1 MIKLSDICLS
11 FDNNILIE
19 KSDMDIP
26 YGIVTLLKGESGCG
40 KSSLLMNIGLLSRQA
55 NMNYYFDDININKVN
70 EKTLCSMKQ
79 SSISFVF
86 QETYLFEHLNLIENI
101 QFYASLSH
109 RNVDNDYIREQLDF
123 VGLDLDFNTRISS
136 MSGGEKQR
144 LAVVCGILKD
154 AKLFIFDEPT
164 AYLDEENKQIIISII
179 KRLAHEKNKMVLIAS
194 HDEVLV
200 NISDQIY
207 EFQNHHI
214 ICTKSSDY
222 EEIKTEFIQ
231 EPMNIKSLYSYVYH
245 KYIISSVFIS
255 IILGIVLSGF
265 TISFIYGYFYEN
277 HDEKVLLNNIHH
289 EVYIVK
295 SDETKIS
302 AIEQVK
308 LQNVF
313 EEYQLYSYIDF
324 NGNVQFNNKV
334 LENIQ
339 IRPSTPH
346 SIDDTHIMKSYSE
359 KNFESIYA
367 SYEIYHYFKTDIQN
381 HMKLNNQA
389 IEISGI
395 LKPTYNS
402 QPILYLSYDK
412 YKQLLE
418 ESHIELGNI
427 PVDKLIIEVNSL
439 NDYSFIK
446 RNIPDD
452 YRFVTDVD
460 IEPQVNMLSF
470 FNSRYLTIIWI
481 VAIIIFIIYKTYR
494 VIDDK
499 KNIALLKT
507 LGVNSKQL
515 MEMKVIEELM
525 TFIPMGII
533 AFIISNVSMYM
544 LFIEALNMKMI
555 GIVILINVFGM
566 GIVNIIIYYI
576 IIKKYSAASLMKS

>member
-231 EPMNIKSLYSYVYH
+231 
-245 KYIISSVFIS
+245 
-255 IILGIVLSGF
+255 
-265 TISFIYGYFYEN
+265 
-277 HDEKVLLNNIHH
+277 D
-289 EVYIVK
+289 
-295 SDETKIS
+295 
-302 AIEQVK
+302 Q
-308 LQNVF
+308 
-313 EEYQLYSYIDF
+313 
-324 NGNVQFNNKV
+324 
-334 LENIQ
+334 
-339 IRPSTPH
+339 
-346 SIDDTHIMKSYSE
+346 
-359 KNFESIYA
+359 
-367 SYEIYHYFKTDIQN
+367 
-381 HMKLNNQA
+381 
-389 IEISGI
+389 
-395 LKPTYNS
+395 
-402 QPILYLSYDK
+402 
-412 YKQLLE
+412 
-418 ESHIELGNI
+418 
-427 PVDKLIIEVNSL
+427 
-439 NDYSFIK
+439 
-446 RNIPDD
+446 
-452 YRFVTDVD
+452 
-460 IEPQVNMLSF
+460 
-470 FNSRYLTIIWI
+470 
-481 VAIIIFIIYKTYR
+481 
-494 VIDDK
+494 
-499 KNIALLKT
+499 
-507 LGVNSKQL
+507 
-515 MEMKVIEELM
+515 
-525 TFIPMGII
+525 
-533 AFIISNVSMYM
+533 
-544 LFIEALNMKMI
+544 
-555 GIVILINVFGM
+555 
-566 GIVNIIIYYI
+566 
-576 IIKKYSAASLMKS
+576 